1 MFRKFGDH
9 INQAFRYFTSNKIM
23 SMASVGVLAAC
34 LLIIGSL
41 YLVSVNVQANLSAV
55 ENENEIVMFI
65 DDDADKSDVDELYE
79 EISSISNIRTVNYFT
94 KDQALESYMED
105 FEDES
110 ELFEE
115 LIKNNPLPQ
124 YFTVTLNDIE
134 LFDETLEKLQQ
145 VPQIYKI
152 RSQEQL
158 VDTLVSLGNAVRNV
172 TYWVMAILL
181 LAALF
186 IIINTVRM
194 ASFYF
199 RRQINIMK
207 YVGAS
212 NSYIRIPFILE
223 GAIIG
228 ILAGFIAFVMQSYA
242 YSAIFNGI
250 VADMAFIKVI
260 PYESL
265 RAMILNAFVLS
276 GTGIGIIGS
285 GFSIGKYLK
294 V

>member
-1 MFRKFGDH
+1 
-9 INQAFRYFTSNKIM
+9 
-23 SMASVGVLAAC
+23 
-34 LLIIGSL
+34 
-41 YLVSVNVQANLSAV
+41 
-55 ENENEIVMFI
+55 
-65 DDDADKSDVDELYE
+65 
-79 EISSISNIRTVNYFT
+79 
-94 KDQALESYMED
+94 
-105 FEDES
+105 
-110 ELFEE
+110 
-115 LIKNNPLPQ
+115 
-124 YFTVTLNDIE
+124 
-134 LFDETLEKLQQ
+134 
-145 VPQIYKI
+145 
-152 RSQEQL
+152 
-158 VDTLVSLGNAVRNV
+158 
-172 TYWVMAILL
+172 
-181 LAALF
+181 
-186 IIINTVRM
+186 
-194 ASFYF
+194 
-199 RRQINIMK
+199 MK

>member
-9 INQAFRYFTSNKIM
+9 IKQAFRYFTSNKIM

-260 PYESL
+260 PYDSL
-265 RAMILNAFVLS
+265 RAMILNVFVLS

>member
-1 MFRKFGDH
+1 MFRKLGDH
-9 INQAFRYFTSNKIM
+9 IKQAFRYFTSNKIM
-23 SMASVGVLAAC
+23 SLASVGVLAAC

-41 YLVSVNVQANLSAV
+41 YLVSVNVQVNLSAV
-55 ENENEIVMFI
+55 ESENEIVMFI
-65 DDDADKSDVDELYE
+65 DDDADKSDVDALYE
-79 EISSISNIRTVNYFT
+79 EISSISNVRTVNYFT
-94 KDQALESYMED
+94 KEQALESYMAD

-124 YFTVTLNDIE
+124 YFSVTLNDIE
-134 LFDETLEKLQQ
+134 LFDETLEKLES

-158 VDTLVSLGNAVRNV
+158 VDTLVSLGNAVKNV
-172 TYWVMAILL
+172 TFWVMVILL

-194 ASFYF
+194 ASFYY

-212 NSYIRIPFILE
+212 NTYIRIPFIFE

-228 ILAGFIAFVMQSYA
+228 ILAGFIAFVMQSYV
-242 YSAIFNGI
+242 YTAIFNGI
-250 VADMAFIKVI
+250 TADINFVKVI
-260 PYESL
+260 PFSSL
-265 RAMILNAFVLS
+265 RTMILNVFILS
-276 GTGIGIIGS
+276 GTAIGIVGS

>member
-194 ASFYF
+194 ASSISGD
-199 RRQINIMK
+199 RL
-207 YVGAS
+207 
-212 NSYIRIPFILE
+212 IL
-223 GAIIG
+223 
-228 ILAGFIAFVMQSYA
+228 
-242 YSAIFNGI
+242 
-250 VADMAFIKVI
+250 
-260 PYESL
+260 
-265 RAMILNAFVLS
+265 
-276 GTGIGIIGS
+276 
-285 GFSIGKYLK
+285 
-294 V
+294 